1 MVNKKRHSTSEIRAK
16 LDQASDLAAQGK
28 LQSEI
33 ARSLGISVM
42 TYHRWRKSFPEGTI
56 RQPLGSSRGST
67 VVDFV
72 PEGVA
77 DKRISELE
85 LENSRLRRL
94 ITDMLLEKVRLE
106 EALQGSPAANRKKG

>member
-42 TYHRWRKSFPEGTI
+42 TYHRWRKSFPETI
-56 RQPLGSSRGST
+56 RQPLASSRGST

-106 EALQGSPAANRKKG
+106 EALQGSPAANRKRG